1 MRTIRASTIDQG
13 HPDYIIIQ
21 HVAAAIL
28 QRAGGA
34 DRLRA
39 EFPRLIRRAIDEV
52 IDTPRTKRLKLA
64 QLEKTEKTYI
74 GTKIEILLRDFLDL
88 PKGILDLN
96 VDGMDVDIKNTVT
109 GNWMIPDEA
118 SGKPCILVASDD
130 IKARCY
136 LGIIVAHPYYLTAGA
151 NKDNK
156 RSISAAGMSHIRWL
170 LHDYPYPPNFWEDVP
185 VEIAQYI
192 MLGRSGNERLIRL
205 FTSLPD
211 RIIHRDI
218 VHGVAR
224 QKDYMKRL
232 RRNGGARDILAA
244 NGIAIL
250 SGAYDSAIVQ
260 RLGLPPIASDEVI
273 SYKAAN
279 TVEFEYLRKIGCID

>member
-1 MRTIRASTIDQG
+1 MRAIRTGTIGQG
-13 HPDYIIIQ
+13 HPDHLTIQ

-39 EFPRLIRRAIDEV
+39 EFPSLMRRAIDEV

-74 GTKIEILLRDFLDL
+74 GTKVEILLRDFLGL
-88 PKGILDLN
+88 PKGLLDLN

-118 SGKPCILVASDD
+118 LDKPCILVASDD
-130 IKARCY
+130 VRARCY
-136 LGIIVAHPYYLTAGA
+136 LGIIVAHPAYLTAGA

-156 RSISAAGMSHIRWL
+156 RSISAAGMGHIHWL
-170 LHDYPYPPNFWEDVP
+170 LHDCPYPPNFWEDVP
-185 VEIAQYI
+185 VETAQHI

-205 FTSLPD
+205 FATLPN
-211 RIIHRDI
+211 RVIHRDI

-232 RRNGGARDILAA
+232 RRNGGARDTLAA
-244 NGIAIL
+244 KGIAIL
-250 SGAYDSAIVQ
+250 SGAYDAAAIK
-260 RLGLPPIASDEVI
+260 RLGLPAVAPDEVI
-273 SYKAAN
+273 SYKADNGDVAA
-279 TVEFEYLRKIGCID
+279 YLRQIGCID

>member
-1 MRTIRASTIDQG
+1 MRVIRAGTIGHG
-13 HPDYIIIQ
+13 HPDYVTIQ
-21 HVAAAIL
+21 HVATAIL

-39 EFPRLIRRAIDEV
+39 EFPGLIRRAIDEV

-74 GTKIEILLRDFLDL
+74 GTKVEILLRDFLGL
-88 PKGILDLN
+88 PKGLLDLN

-118 SGKPCILVASDD
+118 LNKPCILVASDD
-130 IKARCY
+130 VRARCY
-136 LGIIVAHPYYLTAGA
+136 LGIIVAHPAYLTPGA

-156 RSISAAGMSHIRWL
+156 RSVSAAGMAHIHWL
-170 LHDYPYPPNFWEDVP
+170 LHDCPYPPNFWENVP
-185 VEIAQYI
+185 VATAQHI
-192 MLGRSGNERLIRL
+192 MLGVSGNERLIRL
-205 FTSLPD
+205 FTNLPD
-211 RIIHRDI
+211 RVIHRDI

-232 RRNGGARDILAA
+232 RRNGGARDTLAA

-250 SGAYDSAIVQ
+250 SGAYDSAVI
-260 RLGLPPIASDEVI
+260 RSLGLPNVAPDEVI
-273 SYKAAN
+273 SHKAAN
-279 TVEFEYLRKIGCID
+279 PKEIAYLRQVGCID

>member
-1 MRTIRASTIDQG
+1 MRTILLGTVGETHRDFLTVK
-13 HPDYIIIQ
+13 
-21 HVAAAIL
+21 HVADAIL
-28 QRAGGA
+28 ERAGGA
-34 DRLRA
+34 ERLRS
-39 EFPRLIRRAIDEV
+39 EFPGLIRRAIDEV

-74 GTKIEILLRDFLDL
+74 GTKIEILLRDFLGL
-88 PKGILDLN
+88 PKGLLDLN

-118 SGKPCILVASDD
+118 RGKPCILVASDD
-130 IKARCY
+130 VKARCY
-136 LGIIVAHPYYLTAGA
+136 LGIIVARSEYLTAGV

-156 RSISAAGMSHIRWL
+156 RSISAAGMAHVHWL
-170 LHDYPYPPNFWEDVP
+170 LHDCPYPPNFWEDVS
-185 VEIAQYI
+185 VELAQHI

-205 FTSLPD
+205 FESLPD
-211 RIIHRDI
+211 RPIHRDI

-244 NGIAIL
+244 QGIAIL
-250 SGAYDSAIVQ
+250 SGAYDSSVIAE
-260 RLGLPPIASDEVI
+260 LGLPHTAGDEVM
-273 SYKAAN
+273 SHKATA
-279 TVEFEYLRKIGCID
+279 EEIGYLRQLGSID

>member
-1 MRTIRASTIDQG
+1 MRAIHLGTIDDS
-13 HPDYIIIQ
+13 HVDFLTIK
-21 HVAAAIL
+21 HVADAIL
-28 QRAGGA
+28 ERAGGSV
-34 DRLRA
+34 RLRA
-39 EFPRLIRRAIDEV
+39 EFPGLIRRAIDEV

-74 GTKIEILLRDFLDL
+74 GTKVEILLRDFLGL
-88 PKGILDLN
+88 PKGLLDLN

-130 IKARCY
+130 VKARCY
-136 LGIIVAHPYYLTAGA
+136 LGIIVARPEYLTAGA

-156 RSISAAGMSHIRWL
+156 RSISAAGMAHIHWL
-170 LHDYPYPPNFWEDVP
+170 LHDCPYPPNFWEDVP
-185 VEIAQYI
+185 VELAQYI
-192 MLGRSGNERLIRL
+192 MLGQSGNERLIRL

-211 RIIHRDI
+211 RPIHRDI

-232 RRNGGARDILAA
+232 RRNGGARDKLAA
-244 NGIAIL
+244 QGIAIL
-250 SGAYDSAIVQ
+250 SGAYDGMVIA
-260 RLGLPPIASDEVI
+260 RLGLPPTAGDEVI
-273 SYKAAN
+273 SHRAAA
-279 TVEFEYLRKIGCID
+279 EEEYYLRQLGSID

>member
-1 MRTIRASTIDQG
+1 MRAIRTSTIGQG
-13 HPDYIIIQ
+13 HPDHVTIK
-21 HVAAAIL
+21 HVADAIL
-28 QRAGGA
+28 QRAGGI

-39 EFPRLIRRAIDEV
+39 EFPGLIRRAIDEV

-74 GTKIEILLRDFLDL
+74 GTKVEILLRDFLGL
-88 PKGILDLN
+88 PKGLLDLN

-118 SGKPCILVASDD
+118 SDKPCILVASDD
-130 IKARCY
+130 IRARCF
-136 LGIIVAHPYYLTAGA
+136 LGIIVARPAYLTAGA

-156 RSISAAGMSHIRWL
+156 RSVSAAGMAHIHWL
-170 LHDYPYPPNFWEDVP
+170 LHDCPYPPNFWEDVP
-185 VEIAQYI
+185 VKTAQYI

-205 FTSLPD
+205 FTELPD
-211 RIIHRDI
+211 RPIHRDI

-232 RRNGGARDILAA
+232 RRNGGARDTLAA
-244 NGIAIL
+244 NDIAIL
-250 SGAYDSAIVQ
+250 SGAYDTTVIQ
-260 RLGLPPIASDEVI
+260 LLGLHSVAADEVI
-273 SYKAAN
+273 SHKAKDTKEA
-279 TVEFEYLRKIGCID
+279 TYMRRVGCID

>member
-1 MRTIRASTIDQG
+1 MIRSSTVGQG
-13 HPDYIIIQ
+13 HPDHVTIQ

-39 EFPRLIRRAIDEV
+39 EFPGLIRRAIDEV

-74 GTKIEILLRDFLDL
+74 GTKIEILLRDFLGL
-88 PKGILDLN
+88 PKGLLDLN
-96 VDGMDVDIKNTVT
+96 IDGMDVDIKNTVT

-118 SGKPCILVASDD
+118 LNKPCILVASDD
-130 IKARCY
+130 VRARCY
-136 LGIIVAHPYYLTAGA
+136 FGIIIARPQYLTAGA

-156 RSISAAGMSHIRWL
+156 RSVSAAGMAHIHWL
-170 LHDYPYPPNFWEDVP
+170 LHDCPYPPNFWENVP
-185 VEIAQYI
+185 VNIAQHI

-205 FTSLPD
+205 FTELPD
-211 RIIHRDI
+211 RVIHRDI

-232 RRNGGARDILAA
+232 RRNGGARDTLAA

-250 SGAYDSAIVQ
+250 SGAYDSVVIH
-260 RLGLPPIASDEVI
+260 RLGLPFVAADEVI
-273 SYKAAN
+273 SHKAASAA
-279 TVEFEYLRKIGCID
+279 EADYLRLMGCVD